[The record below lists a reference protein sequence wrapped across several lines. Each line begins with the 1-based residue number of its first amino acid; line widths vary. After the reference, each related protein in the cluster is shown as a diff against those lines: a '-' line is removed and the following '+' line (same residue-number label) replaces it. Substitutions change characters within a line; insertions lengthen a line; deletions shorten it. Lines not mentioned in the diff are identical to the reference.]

1 MKPVFELENLQVAL
15 GSRQKKT
22 LLVKGV
28 SFEVYPG
35 ECLGI
40 LGQSGSGKSMSIRGA
55 MGLLDQGFPF
65 PAARNLRGRSC
76 LEKAARSF
84 AGCGE
89 ERWESC
95 SRIP

>member
-55 MGLLDQGFPF
+55 MGLLDQGFSVSGSAKF
-65 PAARNLRGRSC
+65 
-76 LEKAARSF
+76 K
-84 AGCGE
+84 GE
-89 ERWESC
+89 ELLGKSGVELR
-95 SRIP
+95 RLR